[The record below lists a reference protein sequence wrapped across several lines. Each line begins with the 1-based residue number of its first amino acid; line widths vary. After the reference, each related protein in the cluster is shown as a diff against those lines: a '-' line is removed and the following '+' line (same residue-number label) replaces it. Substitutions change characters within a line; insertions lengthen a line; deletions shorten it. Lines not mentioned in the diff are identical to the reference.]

1 MCDEGCF
8 LNPVLEKPVC
18 ELWLGSTEAE
28 PATAAD
34 AVLCHVVP
42 QTFFQLVLL
51 DGFLTQKHAVSFP
64 TPLSCS
70 TFSPS
75 TPLQCVN
82 TPLWQPLRPAAPGI
96 SWNTRV
102 RQSKRILP
110 VCVRAC
116 VCVCV
121 CVFVDTVCEYT
132 SCAPGL
138 LFSSFAKGL
147 KSAWMIYFRMC
158 KVLGII
164 IFSEIKKSIK
174 AVSCPR
180 AEIVALWMHV
190 LCPVNM
196 ICGLCFKV
204 LPASFFFAWLSS
216 LFKAG
221 GPKYLNSN

>member
-1 MCDEGCF
+1 MWCLKRSSSSFSSTGF
-8 LNPVLEKPVC
+8 LLKNTPFLSPR
-18 ELWLGSTEAE
+18 LSPAPLSLHPHLSNASTHPSDSPSGQRHLGSHEIQE
-28 PATAAD
+28 
-34 AVLCHVVP
+34 CGN
-42 QTFFQLVLL
+42 QRE
-51 DGFLTQKHAVSFP
+51 S
-64 TPLSCS
+64 S
-70 TFSPS
+70 
-75 TPLQCVN
+75 QCVCA
-82 TPLWQPLRPAAPGI
+82 R
-96 SWNTRV
+96 
-102 RQSKRILP
+102 
-110 VCVRAC
+110 
-116 VCVCV
+116 V

-204 LPASFFFAWLSS
+204 LPASFFFPWLSS